1 MDTFD
6 NNYPQQFNAQIR
18 IRPNSDAE
26 ARQLEALERQAQE
39 NDDVIREMRSLNM
52 KTIEMMNRVE
62 AVLNQ
67 VSASGAEM
75 DQVDIRMKLDQ
86 ILASMGDGSGGDQEV
101 LAKLEEVRDSIAAQG
116 QASNE
121 YVHDQNIK
129 VYRNVQGCVK
139 DELEKSGRAITEA
152 NNAAFKAT
160 LTETLENLE
169 IDTGSGLQKATL
181 IMAILAFVTALG
193 GIIFQILVFTGI
205 LI

>member
-67 VSASGAEM
+67 VSASGAGM

-86 ILASMGDGSGGDQEV
+86 ILASMGEGSGGDSEV

-160 LTETLENLE
+160 LTDTLENLE
-169 IDTGSGLQKATL
+169 IDTGSGIQKATL
-181 IMAILAFVTALG
+181 IMAILAFVTAFG
-193 GIIFQILVFTGI
+193 GLIFQILVFTGI